1 MAGFMVHMIGDE
13 VRPIIVCT
21 ATATTRPH
29 SLSAWPSS
37 LSGESQTY
45 VIRWFQR
52 HCANMTRLVPT
63 VFLLPTVRRVAYRT
77 LRAGA

>member
-13 VRPIIVCT
+13 VRPIVVCT
-21 ATATTRPH
+21 ATATARPH

-45 VIRWFQR
+45 VIRWFQLIP
-52 HCANMTRLVPT
+52 RLVKMP
-63 VFLLPTVRRVAYRT
+63 RT
-77 LRAGA
+77 RGRQSNPNSKACVPAIA

>member
-13 VRPIIVCT
+13 VRPIVVCT
-21 ATATTRPH
+21 ATATARPH

-45 VIRWFQR
+45 VIRWFQLIPPACEDAAHAR
-52 HCANMTRLVPT
+52 TTVQPQQHSMRARDRLN
-63 VFLLPTVRRVAYRT
+63 R
-77 LRAGA
+77 